1 MTEETTTN
9 KKSKKRITWT
19 DGQKRKI
26 LRVIIENNHNKMG
39 GRSQSNQ
46 YTWSQFDSKIR
57 AELGRKSFNKTQLVG
72 VCNRII
78 DQLGQPKGSQF
89 QIPKYD
95 PAEASR
101 PCIKRKWRHLKQALR
116 NEETIKNS
124 PLPHDGLGCDVCE

>member
-95 PAEASR
+95 PAEA
-101 PCIKRKWRHLKQALR
+101 IKTMYQ
-116 NEETIKNS
+116 EEMAAFKAGIEK
-124 PLPHDGLGCDVCE
+124 